1 MAFLLKNNF
10 ALKKSFKISVYSF
23 LAFLF
28 FSLFEVYSWKFNFWF
43 LRISFILFFS
53 SFIAGF
59 IYSGKKASSD
69 ITKSFGWA
77 SIGYFFISAIFISFG
92 SIFLALVLGLLLWP
106 ILGPSQIIKQNNF
119 VIQRPCQGFMGS
131 ANNLQFIER
140 KFGIFEKNISYIQT
154 DPIIQKFEYIK
165 NENLLILLPSNDT
178 INLKTC
184 YKWK

>member
-1 MAFLLKNNF
+1 M
-10 ALKKSFKISVYSF
+10 KKSFKISIYSF

-28 FSLFEVYSWKFNFWF
+28 FSLFEVYGWRFNFWF
-43 LRISFILFFS
+43 IRITFILFLS
-53 SFIAGF
+53 SFIAAF
-59 IYSGKKASSD
+59 VYSGKKTSID
-69 ITKSFGWA
+69 ITKSFWWA
-77 SIGYFFISAIFISFG
+77 SIGYFLVSAIFIAIG
-92 SIFLALVLGLLLWP
+92 GIFFALVLGLLLWP
-106 ILGPSQIIKQNNF
+106 ILGPSQIIKQDNF
-119 VIQRPCQGFMGS
+119 VIQRPYQGFMGS

-154 DPIIQKFEYIK
+154 EPNIQKFEFNK